1 MRIWHNIFWAGFV
14 TYALCYSFS
23 GTEKFN
29 VYIYTDIL
37 EVIGL
42 TSLMAAT
49 FFLLKPKIENSYL
62 RFTFILF
69 CSWSLFVIV
78 RGFQFNYLFLKNMF
92 LNSRNGLLLYL
103 VPLTM
108 LFYHNLNHIKK
119 VFNAIAIL
127 CIAFIFYDLIFIKE
141 LLFPYN
147 NFLSQGIL
155 ESFVQ
160 DLSFASG
167 FIVLTYVYH
176 TRKRTL
182 LAVFV
187 LILTFLFAVLRAR
200 RGLIF
205 ISFSMLIFSYIIY
218 QYANKSK
225 VINIVFSI
233 LFMMLIAY
241 IGVTVY
247 LNHRSDTFSLITE
260 RMQDDSRSGVLQY
273 FYMDL
278 QTSDWIIGK
287 GIDGR
292 YYCPGIGEGNG
303 VVSVYRKV
311 IEAGYLQTIL
321 RGGLISLALYLLIAI
336 PAIIRGIFFSKN
348 ILSKAAGIWILILL
362 MYSYPGTMA
371 TFTMHYIIVWI
382 SIGICYSRRIGNM
395 SDESIKKI
403 ISGN

>member
-1 MRIWHNIFWAGFV
+1 M
-14 TYALCYSFS
+14 LFS
-23 GTEKFN
+23 SREG
-29 VYIYTDIL
+29 
-37 EVIGL
+37 
-42 TSLMAAT
+42 
-49 FFLLKPKIENSYL
+49 
-62 RFTFILF
+62 
-69 CSWSLFVIV
+69 
-78 RGFQFNYLFLKNMF
+78 LFLYF
-92 LNSRNGLLLYL
+92 

-108 LFYHNLNHIKK
+108 LFFYNLNYIKK
-119 VFNAIAIL
+119 VFNAIVIL
-127 CIAFIFYDLIFIKE
+127 GIAFIFYDLLFIKE
-141 LLFPYN
+141 LVYPYN
-147 NFLSQGIL
+147 NVLSQGIL

-167 FIVLTYVYH
+167 FVVLTYVYH
-176 TRKRTL
+176 SRRRTL
-182 LAVFV
+182 LALFV

-233 LFMMLIAY
+233 LLMVLISY
-241 IGVTVY
+241 IGVRVY
-247 LNHRSDTFSLITE
+247 FDHQKDTFNLITE
-260 RMQDDSRSGVLQY
+260 RIQDDSRSGVLQY

-278 QTSDWIIGK
+278 KTRDWIIGK
-287 GIDGR
+287 GINGQ
-292 YYCPGIGEGNG
+292 YYCPGISEGNG

-321 RGGLISLALYLLIAI
+321 RGGLISFALYLLIAI
-336 PAIIRGIFFSKN
+336 PAIIKGIFFSKN

-362 MYSYPGTMA
+362 LYSYPGTMTA
-371 TFTMHYIIVWI
+371 FTMYYILVWI
-382 SIGICYSRRIGNM
+382 SIGICYSRRIRNM